1 MLVQQPTLKIKIK
14 TIFLPNKY
22 WKKKKESGNYNLKIK
37 EAQTC
42 RLSEDD
48 DAREDIKVLIKT
60 GIISLRVLGVL
71 ATIVFH
77 TCKAA

>member
-1 MLVQQPTLKIKIK
+1 MLVQQPELKIKKI
-14 TIFLPNKY
+14 PNKY
-22 WKKKKESGNYNLKIK
+22 WEKIIIRKLQSEIKKKKA
-37 EAQTC
+37 AQTC

-48 DAREDIKVLIKT
+48 DAREDIKVFIKT